1 MGQEYSI
8 IANNLS
14 KAYRLYANKIDIV
27 REAIN
32 PFKKSYHKEFF
43 ALKNI
48 NLNVKRGE
56 ILGIIGPNGAGK
68 STLLKLISGIL
79 VPSSG
84 EISVEGKISALLN
97 PGEGFNPDFTGYE
110 NIHLHCVLNGYGK
123 ADINSQIKKI
133 EEFADIGEFI
143 NQPFR
148 TYSSGMKARLT
159 FAAAVNVN
167 PDILIVDE
175 ILSVG
180 DEFFRRK
187 SYQKMED
194 FFKSGKTVLFV
205 THEVETIKAL
215 CTDAIFLNKGEIEYR
230 GSAEEVVNYYD
241 HFIQSFNLN
250 KNETIE
256 KVKNHHSQKTD
267 NTRNPFSENITIPA
281 ITSSESDIQISYF
294 MIITEEKEE
303 NNNLISGRSY
313 QFRFKVY
320 FGSDVNI
327 SDYYIAIKD
336 EKGVRISS
344 LRYRVN
350 DFPEPYSWYQIEC
363 DFLCQLLKGC
373 YFIDVGIGNG
383 NLDNMNLSI
392 IAIDVMSFKVREN
405 IKVDPAYEFNGY
417 FYMDQVV
424 RVSKMENQN
433 QNQN

>member
-8 IANNLS
+8 SANNLS
-14 KAYRLYANKIDIV
+14 KAYRLYSNKIDIV
-27 REAIN
+27 KEAIN

-48 NLNVKRGE
+48 NLNVKRSD
-56 ILGIIGPNGAGK
+56 ILGILGPNGAGK

-84 EISVEGKISALLN
+84 NISVEGKISALLN
-97 PGEGFNPDFTGYE
+97 LGEGFNPDFTGYE
-110 NIHLHCVLNGYGK
+110 NIHLHCIFNGYGK
-123 ADINSQIKKI
+123 ADIDNQIKII

-148 TYSSGMKARLT
+148 IYSSGMKARLA
-159 FAAAVNVN
+159 FATAVNVN

-187 SYQKMED
+187 CYQKMED

-205 THEVETIKAL
+205 SHEVETIKAL
-215 CTDAIFLNKGEIEYR
+215 CTNAIFLNKGEIEYK

-241 HFIQSFNLN
+241 HFIQSFNLT
-250 KNETIE
+250 KNEMIE
-256 KVKNHHSQKTD
+256 KVKNHYSQKA
-267 NTRNPFSENITIPA
+267 NSNKNSFSENITFPA
-281 ITSSESDIQISYF
+281 ITSSESNIQISDF

-303 NNNLISGRSY
+303 NINLISGKSY

-320 FGSDVNI
+320 FGSDVSI
-327 SDYYIAIKD
+327 SDYYISIKD

-350 DFPEPYSWYQIEC
+350 DSPEPYSRYQVEC
-363 DFLCQLLKGC
+363 DFLCHLLKGY
-373 YFIDVGIGNG
+373 YFVDIGIGNG
-383 NLDNMNLSI
+383 NLDNINLSI
-392 IAIDVMSFKVREN
+392 IAIDVLSFKVKEN
-405 IKVDPAYEFNGY
+405 IKVNPEYEFNGY
-417 FYMDQVV
+417 FYMNQLV
-424 RVSKMENQN
+424 RVRKSE
-433 QNQN
+433 

>member
-1 MGQEYSI
+1 MGQQYSI
-8 IANNLS
+8 SASNLS

-27 REAIN
+27 KEAIN
-32 PFKKSYHKEFF
+32 PFKKSYNKEFF

-48 NLNVKRGE
+48 NLNVKKGE

-84 EISVEGKISALLN
+84 SINVEGKISALLN
-97 PGEGFNPDFTGYE
+97 LGEGFNPDFTGFE
-110 NIHLHCVLNGYGK
+110 NIHLHCIFNGYGK
-123 ADINSQIKKI
+123 ADISNQIKII
-133 EEFADIGEFI
+133 EEFADLGEFI

-148 TYSSGMKARLT
+148 TYSSGMKARLS
-159 FAAAVNVN
+159 FATAVNVN

-187 SYQKMED
+187 CYQKMED

-205 THEVETIKAL
+205 SHEVETIKAI
-215 CTDAIFLNKGEIEYR
+215 CTDAIFLNKGEIEYN

-241 HFIQSFNLN
+241 QFIQSFNLSR
-250 KNETIE
+250 NEMIE
-256 KVKNHHSQKTD
+256 RVKNHYSKKTD
-267 NTRNPFSENITIPA
+267 SNKNPFPENNAIPA
-281 ITSSESDIQISYF
+281 ITSSESDIRISDF
-294 MIITEEKEE
+294 MIITEEMEE
-303 NNNLISGRSY
+303 KKNLISGKSY

-327 SDYYIAIKD
+327 LDYYIAIKD

-350 DFPEPYSWYQIEC
+350 DFPEPYSGYQVEC

-373 YFIDVGIGNG
+373 YFVDIGIGNG
-383 NLDNMNLSI
+383 NLDNMNLSL

-405 IKVDPAYEFNGY
+405 IKVNPAYEFNGY

-424 RVSKMENQN
+424 RVSKMENN
-433 QNQN
+433 N

>member
-1 MGQEYSI
+1 MSQEYSI
-8 IANNLS
+8 SSNNLS
-14 KAYRLYANKIDIV
+14 KSYRLYSNKIDIV
-27 REAIN
+27 KEAIS

-48 NLNVKRGE
+48 NLNIRKGD

-68 STLLKLISGIL
+68 STLLKLITGIL

-84 EISVEGKISALLN
+84 KITVEGKISALLN
-97 PGEGFNPDFTGYE
+97 LGEGFNPDFTGYE
-110 NIHLHCVLNGYGK
+110 NIHLQCIFNGYGK
-123 ADINSQIKKI
+123 ADIKNQIKII

-148 TYSSGMKARLT
+148 TYSSGMKARLA
-159 FAAAVNVN
+159 FATAVNVN

-187 SYQKMED
+187 CYQKMED

-205 THEVETIKAL
+205 SHDMEIITAI
-215 CTDAIFLNKGEIEYR
+215 CTNAIFVNNGEIEYEGR
-230 GSAEEVVNYYD
+230 AEEVVNYYD

-250 KNETIE
+250 KNEMIE
-256 KVKNHHSQKTD
+256 KVKNHYFQKKD
-267 NTRNPFSENITIPA
+267 GRVNLSN
-281 ITSSESDIQISYF
+281 TSSKNDIRISDF

-303 NNNLISGRSY
+303 DHNLISGKSY
-313 QFRFKVY
+313 QFIFNVH
-320 FGSDVNI
+320 FGSDVNL
-327 SDYYIAIKD
+327 SDYFISIKD

-350 DFPEPYSWYQIEC
+350 DFPAPYSRYQVEC
-363 DFLCQLLKGC
+363 DFLCNLLKGF
-373 YFIDVGIGNG
+373 YFIDIGIGNG
-383 NLDNMNLSI
+383 NFENMNLSL
-392 IAIDVMSFKVREN
+392 IAIDVVSFKVKEN
-405 IKVDPAYEFNGY
+405 IKVDPSYEFDGY

-424 RVSKMENQN
+424 RVRKMENHN
-433 QNQN
+433 

>member
-1 MGQEYSI
+1 LNQDYSI
-8 IANNLS
+8 SASNLS
-14 KAYRLYANKIDIV
+14 KVYRLYANKIDIV
-27 REAIN
+27 KEAIN

-48 NLNVKRGE
+48 SLNVKRGE

-84 EISVEGKISALLN
+84 KIIVKGKISALLN

-110 NIHLHCVLNGYGK
+110 NIHLHCIFNGYGK
-123 ADINSQIKKI
+123 ADINNQIKTI

-148 TYSSGMKARLT
+148 TYSAGMKARLS
-159 FAAAVNVN
+159 FAAAVNIN

-180 DEFFRRK
+180 DELFRRK

-215 CTDAIFLNKGEIEYR
+215 CTNAIFLNRGEIEYK
-230 GSAEEVVNYYD
+230 GSAEEAVNYYD
-241 HFIQSFNLN
+241 HFIQSFNLS
-250 KNETIE
+250 KNEMIE
-256 KVKNHHSQKTD
+256 KVKSHYSQKTG
-267 NTRNPFSENITIPA
+267 NSKNPLPENNIIPA
-281 ITSSESDIQISYF
+281 ITTSASDIRISDF

-303 NNNLISGRSY
+303 NKNLKSGKSY
-313 QFRFKVY
+313 QFRFKTY

-327 SDYYIAIKD
+327 LDYYIAIKD

-344 LRYRVN
+344 LRYHLN
-350 DFPEPYSWYQIEC
+350 EFPEPYSWYQVEC
-363 DFLCQLLKGC
+363 DFLCRLLKGY
-373 YFIDVGIGNG
+373 YFVDIGIGNG

-392 IAIDVMSFKVREN
+392 IAIDVMAFKVREN
-405 IKVDPAYEFNGY
+405 IKVNPAYEFNGY

-424 RVSKMENQN
+424 RVRKMEAHNKT
-433 QNQN
+433 

>member
-1 MGQEYSI
+1 MSQEYSI
-8 IANNLS
+8 SASNLS
-14 KAYRLYANKIDIV
+14 KVYRLYTNKIDIV
-27 REAIN
+27 KEAIN

-48 NLNVKRGE
+48 SLDVKRGE

-84 EISVEGKISALLN
+84 KISVKGKISALLN
-97 PGEGFNPDFTGYE
+97 LGEGFNPDFTGYE
-110 NIHLHCVLNGYGK
+110 NIHLHCIFNGYGK
-123 ADINSQIKKI
+123 ADINNQIKTI
-133 EEFADIGEFI
+133 EEFADIGGFI

-148 TYSSGMKARLT
+148 TYSSGMKARLA
-159 FAAAVNVN
+159 FATAVNIN

-187 SYQKMED
+187 CYQKMED

-215 CTDAIFLNKGEIEYR
+215 CTNAIFLNKGEIEYK
-230 GSAEEVVNYYD
+230 GSAEETVNYYD

-250 KNETIE
+250 KNEMIE
-256 KVKNHHSQKTD
+256 KVKNHHSQKSDINKNWFSD
-267 NTRNPFSENITIPA
+267 NTSIPA
-281 ITSSESDIQISYF
+281 ITSSESDIQISDF
-294 MIITEEKEE
+294 MIITEKEE
-303 NNNLISGRSY
+303 GNKNLISGKSY
-313 QFRFKVY
+313 QFRFKVH

-327 SDYYIAIKD
+327 LDYYIAIKD

-350 DFPEPYSWYQIEC
+350 DLPEPNSWYQVEC
-363 DFLCQLLKGC
+363 DFLCNLLKGF
-373 YFIDVGIGNG
+373 YFVDIGIGNG
-383 NLDNMNLSI
+383 NFENMNLSI
-392 IAIDVMSFKVREN
+392 IAIDVMSFRVKEN
-405 IKVDPAYEFNGY
+405 MKLNPAYEFNGY

-424 RVSKMENQN
+424 HVSKLGNYN
-433 QNQN
+433 

>member
-1 MGQEYSI
+1 LSQDYSI
-8 IANNLS
+8 SANNLS

-27 REAIN
+27 KEAIN
-32 PFKKSYHKEFF
+32 PFKKSYHKDFF

-48 NLNVKRGE
+48 NLNVKRGD

-110 NIHLHCVLNGYGK
+110 NVHLHCIFNGYGK
-123 ADINSQIKKI
+123 TDINNQIKKI

-143 NQPFR
+143 DQPFR
-148 TYSSGMKARLT
+148 TYSSGMKARLS
-159 FAAAVNVN
+159 FATAVNVN

-187 SYQKMED
+187 CYQKMED

-205 THEVETIKAL
+205 THEVETVKAL
-215 CTDAIFLNKGEIEYR
+215 CTNAIFLNKGEIELKGR
-230 GSAEEVVNYYD
+230 AEEVVNYYD
-241 HFIQSFNLN
+241 HFIQSFNFN
-250 KNETIE
+250 KTEMIE
-256 KVKNHHSQKTD
+256 NVKNHYSQKT
-267 NTRNPFSENITIPA
+267 NSNKYSFSENITIPA
-281 ITSSESDIQISYF
+281 ITSSESDIQIGDF

-303 NNNLISGRSY
+303 NKNLITGKSY

-320 FGSDVNI
+320 FGSEVNI
-327 SDYYIAIKD
+327 LDYYIAIKD

-350 DFPEPYSWYQIEC
+350 ENPDPNTWYQVEC
-363 DFLCQLLKGC
+363 DFLCNLLKGF
-373 YFIDVGIGNG
+373 YFVDIGIGNG
-383 NLDNMNLSI
+383 NIENMDLSM
-392 IAIDVMSFKVREN
+392 IAIDVMSFKVKEN
-405 IKVDPAYEFNGY
+405 IKLNPDYEFNGY

-424 RVSKMENQN
+424 RVSKLGNHN
-433 QNQN
+433 